1 MTVFSFAKREH
12 AEKFRDRFGG
22 DFLDP
27 KDRPKW
33 SGSRR

>member
-1 MTVFSFAKREH
+1 MTVVCFAQREH
-12 AEKFRDRFGG
+12 AEKFRERFGG

-33 SGSRR
+33 LD

>member
-1 MTVFSFAKREH
+1 MTAFCFADREH
-12 AEKFRDRFGG
+12 AEQLQARFGG

-33 SGSRR
+33 RGTKR

>member
-22 DFLDP
+22 GFPDP